1 MALRYRTPQEL
12 VEALQGRTPGGRA
25 QLRELLYEPLAR
37 LMEGLRVR
45 HALDEDRDL
54 LAHHAL
60 HTAETYL
67 RTRPVEAFAGMSWG
81 AFRGALLLQVGKLA
95 LEPYGGQAGAGGGPL
110 PLPESSQYHCQTY
123 FLPYQRLGRHAFGG
137 DWFGGLQADDGSL
150 WVLVADITGHGYHAY
165 LLACGLPGVWQHS
178 WTALGSP
185 APQPAEVLTAMHHLL
200 ADCLPEG
207 VFLECTLARLG
218 PDGDVTVVPAGGIRM
233 LLRRGRA
240 GRADLLKLRGT
251 WLGLMPP
258 CAEDQQ
264 CWVLGQGDELLLA
277 TDGVFD
283 QLEEHLGA
291 EVVLPEH
298 GGSLFETVRVLLEQ
312 ALETLPQRDDLTM
325 VLLRRAGAALAA
337 GRACNGGLAAARGAG
352 DVPV

>member
-1 MALRYRTPQEL
+1 MALRYRTPEEL
-12 VEALQGRTPGGRA
+12 VEALQGRAPGGRA

-37 LMEGLRVR
+37 LMDGLRAR

-54 LAHHAL
+54 LARHAL
-60 HTAETYL
+60 HAAETYL
-67 RTRPVEAFAGMSWG
+67 RTRPLGAFTGMSWG
-81 AFRGALLLQVGKLA
+81 AFRGAVLLQVGKLA
-95 LEPYGGQAGAGGGPL
+95 LEPYGGQPGSAGGPQ
-110 PLPESSQYHCQTY
+110 PLPESALYHCQTY

-150 WVLVADITGHGYHAY
+150 WVILADITGHGYHAY

-185 APQPAEVLTAMHHLL
+185 APQPAEVLAAMHHLL
-200 ADCLPEG
+200 ADCLPDG

-218 PDGDVTVVPAGGIRM
+218 PDGAVTVVPAGGTRL
-233 LLRRGRA
+233 LLRRGRSD
-240 GRADLLKLRGT
+240 RADLLKLRGT

-258 CAEDQQ
+258 CPADQH
-264 CWVLGQGDELLLA
+264 CWVLAQGDELLLA

-291 EVVLPEH
+291 EAVPLPEQ
-298 GGSLFETVRVLLEQ
+298 GNLFEAVQALLEQ
-312 ALETLPQRDDLTM
+312 ALAQLPQRDDLTM
-325 VLLRRAGAALAA
+325 VLLRRAGPGAA
-337 GRACNGGLAAARGAG
+337 GEHRHNGGVAAARGAG